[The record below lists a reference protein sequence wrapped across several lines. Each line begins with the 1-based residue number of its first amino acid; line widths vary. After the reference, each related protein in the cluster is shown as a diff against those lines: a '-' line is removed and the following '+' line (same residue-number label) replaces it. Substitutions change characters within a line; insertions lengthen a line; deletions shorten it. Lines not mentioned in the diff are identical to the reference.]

1 MIHSAVTLSLVP
13 EATGGPF
20 VFWNDANDAIRTA
33 CELGFDAIEVFPP
46 DAQTVQALQL
56 PSRLSGLKV
65 AAIGTGAGWVKHKL
79 LLCDPDGAQRRRAI
93 EFVESIMRVAASLE
107 TSAIVGSM
115 QGRSSPTLSK
125 SEARKWLR
133 DSLEQ
138 LNELATVLGRPLFY
152 EPLNRYETD
161 QATTLAQ
168 GAELI
173 DGLGS
178 TLLLADWFH
187 MNIEEADMVASIR
200 DCAGRI
206 GHVHFADSNRQAIG
220 KGHLD
225 WLPLVQALEE
235 TGYSGYLSAEVFSL
249 PSAREAA
256 QQTID
261 SFNRIQFRSTATS

>member
-1 MIHSAVTLSLVP
+1 
-13 EATGGPF
+13 
-20 VFWNDANDAIRTA
+20 
-33 CELGFDAIEVFPP
+33 
-46 DAQTVQALQL
+46 
-56 PSRLSGLKV
+56 
-65 AAIGTGAGWVKHKL
+65 
-79 LLCDPDGAQRRRAI
+79 
-93 EFVESIMRVAASLE
+93 MRVAASLE

-115 QGRSSPTLSK
+115 QGRSSLALPK

-138 LNELATVLGRPLFY
+138 LNELASGIGRPLFY

-168 GAELI
+168 GAELTR
-173 DGLGS
+173 GLGS
-178 TLLLADWFH
+178 TMLLADWFH

-200 DCAGRI
+200 DCAGSI

-235 TGYSGYLSAEVFSL
+235 TGYSGYLSAEVFSF
-249 PSAREAA
+249 PNARDAA
-256 QQTID
+256 QQTIE
-261 SFNRIQFRSTATS
+261 SFQRI